1 MKSEA
6 FSFRRLLGEILLTA
20 GLLIVLF
27 VFYEAFWT
35 NVKSGQL
42 QAQANERMEQRWQ
55 EADVG
60 VPGDGV
66 TEPDSGQAFSRIYI
80 PRLGADYEY
89 AVLAGTSQDVLA
101 AGPGHYV
108 DTQGPGEIGNF
119 AIAGHRIGQGRRLCT
134 WKTCM
139 RATPSSSRLLRSGSP
154 IACFPWTACM
164 AEIDVPVGAECF
176 HEEQRA
182 KLAGEY
188 SGIAGRHIT
197 HPGDVGVIAPIPGV
211 DLSQEGAPVASEP
224 MVTLTTCHP
233 WFSNS
238 HRMIVHAM
246 EVEALDKANG
256 QRPVALDEAV

>member
-27 VFYEAFWT
+27 VFYEAFWK

-55 EADVG
+55 ETNAG
-60 VPGDGV
+60 VPSDGV
-66 TEPDSGQAFSRIYI
+66 AEPDNGQAFSRIYI

-119 AIAGHRIGQGRRLCT
+119 AIAGHRIGQGAPFVHLEEDLHACDAIVVET
-134 WKTCM
+134 
-139 RATPSSSRLLRSGSP
+139 ATQWITYRVLPLDGVHGGD
-154 IACFPWTACM
+154 M
-164 AEIDVPVGAECF
+164 PVGAECF

-188 SGIAGRHIT
+188 SGIVGRHIT

-211 DLSQEGAPVASEP
+211 DLSQEGAPVASES

-233 WFSNS
+233 WFSSS

-246 EVEALDKANG
+246 EVEVQEKTEG
-256 QRPVALDEAV
+256 QRPGALAEVV

>member
-1 MKSEA
+1 MKSEP

-55 EADVG
+55 ETGGG

-66 TEPDSGQAFSRIYI
+66 AEPDNGQAFSRIYI
-80 PRLGADYEY
+80 PRLGSDYEY

-119 AIAGHRIGQGRRLCT
+119 AIAGHRIGQGAPFVHLEDLHSCDAIVVET
-134 WKTCM
+134 
-139 RATPSSSRLLRSGSP
+139 ATQ
-154 IACFPWTACM
+154 W
-164 AEIDVPVGAECF
+164 
-176 HEEQRA
+176 
-182 KLAGEY
+182 
-188 SGIAGRHIT
+188 IT
-197 HPGDVGVIAPIPGV
+197 
-211 DLSQEGAPVASEP
+211 
-224 MVTLTTCHP
+224 
-233 WFSNS
+233 
-238 HRMIVHAM
+238 
-246 EVEALDKANG
+246 
-256 QRPVALDEAV
+256 

>member
-1 MKSEA
+1 MKTEPI
-6 FSFRRLLGEILLTA
+6 SFRRLLGEILLTA

-42 QAQANERMEQRWQ
+42 QAQANEHMEQHWQ
-55 EADVG
+55 ESDADG
-60 VPGDGV
+60 PGDGV
-66 TEPDSGQAFSRIYI
+66 DDPDAGQAFSRIYI

-108 DTQGPGEIGNF
+108 ETQGPGEIGNF
-119 AIAGHRIGQGRRLCT
+119 AIAGHRIGQGAPFVHLED
-134 WKTCM
+134 
-139 RATPSSSRLLRSGSP
+139 LH
-154 IACFPWTACM
+154 ACDAIVVETAKQWITYRVLPLDGVLGGEL
-164 AEIDVPVGAECF
+164 AAGAECF
-176 HEEQRA
+176 PKEQRA
-182 KLAGEY
+182 KLAAEY

-211 DLSQEGAPVASEP
+211 DLSQEGAPEASES

-246 EVEALDKANG
+246 EVEALDKAGG
-256 QRPVALDEAV
+256 QRPAALDEAV

>member
-55 EADVG
+55 ETGGG

-66 TEPDSGQAFSRIYI
+66 AEPDNGQAFSRIYI
-80 PRLGADYEY
+80 PRLGAEYEY

-119 AIAGHRIGQGRRLCT
+119 AIAGHRIGQGAPFVHLEDLHACDAIVVET
-134 WKTCM
+134 
-139 RATPSSSRLLRSGSP
+139 ATQWITYRVLPLDGVHGG
-154 IACFPWTACM
+154 
-164 AEIDVPVGAECF
+164 DVPAEAECF

-211 DLSQEGAPVASEP
+211 DLSQEGAPVASES

-246 EVEALDKANG
+246 EVEALDKASG